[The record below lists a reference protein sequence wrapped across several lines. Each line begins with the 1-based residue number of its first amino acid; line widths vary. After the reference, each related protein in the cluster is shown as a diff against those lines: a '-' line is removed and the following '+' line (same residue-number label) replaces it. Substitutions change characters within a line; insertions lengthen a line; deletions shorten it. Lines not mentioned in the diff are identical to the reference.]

1 MLRSGVFPL
10 SSSVV
15 SQVRTAM
22 QESANSIEV
31 LLDISPEGCFDSSGT
46 RLIDRTQRDFT
57 SRMISAWDRGPT
69 KVEFFVSCGAGRAK
83 RALRDLSGLIALYRD
98 QAVKPAALDLHIYER
113 DRSEI
118 RRLLAAAD
126 AAATKLGVPL
136 DINET
141 YYDHADLFNELSPKV
156 AGEELNSIRALLVFP
171 RRSKSYCQ
179 IDVDA
184 PYDMTSIGAAI
195 GQCGQQ
201 R

>member
-1 MLRSGVFPL
+1 MGSRADEGGILRQLWCGPRKACPKGFVWL
-10 SSSVV
+10 
-15 SQVRTAM
+15 
-22 QESANSIEV
+22 
-31 LLDISPEGCFDSSGT
+31 
-46 RLIDRTQRDFT
+46 DRT
-57 SRMISAWDRGPT
+57 
-69 KVEFFVSCGAGRAK
+69 
-83 RALRDLSGLIALYRD
+83 LYRD

-113 DRSEI
+113 ERSEI